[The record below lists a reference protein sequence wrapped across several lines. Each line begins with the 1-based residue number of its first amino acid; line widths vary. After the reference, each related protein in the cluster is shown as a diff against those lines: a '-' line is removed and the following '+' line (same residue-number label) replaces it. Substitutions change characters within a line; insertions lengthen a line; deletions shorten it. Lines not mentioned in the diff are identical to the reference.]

1 MRVAFDFE
9 REICMNQTVS
19 DPPARFHPA
28 GRPYRF
34 TVLFFASLLTFGSYF
49 AYDIIGAIAPS
60 LIEDLGADRSTVGG
74 FYTAYSIAAI
84 IALLIGGFM
93 IDRLGTRLS
102 SMVFSILVT
111 IGAIVVAVAPTVTV
125 VFVGRFIFGGGA
137 EPLVV
142 AQSAILA
149 RWFKGKE
156 LALAFGI
163 GLTISRLGTLFSF
176 NMGELL
182 ADYFG
187 SFRAPL
193 YAAVGFCLLSLVGNI
208 VYIFLDRKG
217 GAALGLDDVGA
228 EDKIQIR
235 DIKFFGKSYWY
246 VTMLCVTF
254 YSAVFPFTALS
265 TDFFVDKWGVPR
277 FAEATGSF
285 LYQSFNNF
293 LHMFST
299 AGGLSSIIIF
309 ASMICAPFAGHL
321 VDKYGKRAT
330 VMIIGSLVLI
340 PAHLTMG
347 LTKIYPAY
355 PMLALGV
362 AFVLVPA
369 AMWPA
374 VPLIVKK
381 AHIGTAFGL
390 MTVVQNVGLGVFP
403 ALNGYLRDVTKD
415 YTASMVM
422 FASLGVVGLVFA
434 VLLKRADAK
443 AGGVLEA
450 PGVMT
455 EEGVTT

>member
-1 MRVAFDFE
+1 MDQPLT
-9 REICMNQTVS
+9 NQ
-19 DPPARFHPA
+19 PAWFHPA

-34 TVLFFASLLTFGSYF
+34 TVLLFASLLTFGSYF

-60 LIEDLGADRSTVGG
+60 LIEDLGAERAVVGG
-74 FYTAYSIAAI
+74 FYTAYSVAAI
-84 IALLIGGFM
+84 FALLIGGFM
-93 IDRLGTRLS
+93 IDRLGTRAS
-102 SMVFSILVT
+102 SMVFSVLVT
-111 IGAIVVAVAPTVTV
+111 AGAVIVAVAPSVTV
-125 VFVGRFIFGGGA
+125 VFIGRFVFGAGA

-163 GLTISRLGTLFSF
+163 GLTVSRLGTLFSF

-182 ADYFG
+182 ASHFG

-193 YAAVGFCLLSLVGNI
+193 YAAVGFCLLSLAGNI
-208 VYIFLDRKG
+208 VYIILDRRG
-217 GAALGLDDVGA
+217 GAVLGLDDVGA
-228 EDKIQIR
+228 EDKIKVR

-265 TDFFVDKWGVPR
+265 TDLFVDKWGVPR
-277 FAEATGSF
+277 VAEATGSF
-285 LYQSFNNF
+285 LYQAFNNF

-321 VDKYGKRAT
+321 VDRYGKRAT

-347 LTKIYPAY
+347 LTRVYPAY

-381 AHIGTAFGL
+381 EHVGTAFGL
-390 MTVVQNVGLGVFP
+390 MTVVQNVGLGTFP
-403 ALNGYLRDVTKD
+403 ALNGLLRDLTHD
-415 YTASMVM
+415 YTASLVM
-422 FASLGVVGLVFA
+422 FASLGIVGLVFA
-434 VLLKRADAK
+434 ILLKRADAE

-455 EEGVTT
+455 SRDVSA

>member
-1 MRVAFDFE
+1 MDQSTE
-9 REICMNQTVS
+9 QLPS
-19 DPPARFHPA
+19 WFHPA

-60 LIEDLGADRSTVGG
+60 LIEDLGAERGTVGG
-74 FYTAYSIAAI
+74 FYTAYSVAAI

-93 IDRLGTRLS
+93 IDRLGTRFS
-102 SMVFSILVT
+102 SLVFSILVT
-111 IGAIVVAVAPTVTV
+111 IGAVVVAFAPSVMV
-125 VFVGRFIFGGGA
+125 VFIGRFVFGAGA

-163 GLTISRLGTLFSF
+163 GLTVSRLGTLFSF
-176 NMGELL
+176 NLGELL
-182 ADYFG
+182 ASHYG
-187 SFRAPL
+187 SFRYPL
-193 YAAVGFCLLSLVGNI
+193 YAAVAFCFLSLAGNL
-208 VYIFLDRKG
+208 VYIVMDKKGEKALELDE
-217 GAALGLDDVGA
+217 VGA
-228 EDKIQIR
+228 EDKIVVS
-235 DIKFFGKSYWY
+235 DIKFFGSSYWY

-265 TDFFVDKWGVPR
+265 TDFFVDKWNVPR
-277 FAEATGSF
+277 VAEASGGII
-285 LYQSFNNF
+285 YQSFNNF
-293 LHMFST
+293 MHMFST

-309 ASMICAPFAGHL
+309 ASMVCAPFAGHL
-321 VDKYGKRAT
+321 VDRYGKRAT

-347 LTKIYPAY
+347 LTTIYPAY
-355 PMLALGV
+355 PMIALGV

-381 AHIGTAFGL
+381 EHVGTAFGL
-390 MTVVQNVGLGVFP
+390 MTVVQNVGLAAFP
-403 ALNGYLRDVTKD
+403 AFNGILRDRTQD

-422 FASLGVVGLVFA
+422 FACLGVVGLVFA
-434 VLLKRADAK
+434 ILLKKSDAK

-450 PGVMT
+450 AGS
-455 EEGVTT
+455 